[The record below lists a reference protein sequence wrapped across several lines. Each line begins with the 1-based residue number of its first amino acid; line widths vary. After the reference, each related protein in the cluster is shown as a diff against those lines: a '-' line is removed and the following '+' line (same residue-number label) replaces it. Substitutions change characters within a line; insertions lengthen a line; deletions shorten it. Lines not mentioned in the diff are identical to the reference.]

1 MDKPGKPTTVDGYIA
16 AASTEAQARLR
27 EMRQCLREAAPGAGE
42 GLKWGKPAFTLG
54 TVLFVYSAHRQH
66 ISLHPAPEAVE
77 QFAAEL
83 VDYQTSGNTI
93 QFPLDQPLPL
103 ALIRR
108 IADFRVRAVVEEGAS
123 WK

>member
-1 MDKPGKPTTVDGYIA
+1 MDKPGKPTTVDSYIA

-27 EMRQCLREAAPGAGE
+27 EMRQCLREAAPDAEE

-66 ISLHPAPEAVE
+66 ISLHPAPEAVKH
-77 QFAAEL
+77 FAAEL
-83 VDYQTSGNTI
+83 EGYQTSGNTI

-108 IADFRVRAVVEEGAS
+108 IADFRVRAVVEEGAG